1 MKNRVLALLL
11 AGMLL
16 VNMAACNNRE
26 NPTKEE
32 ENTPA
37 QEEVTLPKEEEKT
50 EEKPEEEPV
59 VEVEKPEQGD
69 KIAEAKGKN
78 SDVVGWLQIPDTEIN
93 AAVVQTTNNN
103 YYYRLNEMKEYSFT
117 GCYWVDYEC
126 AMGATSADL
135 MNNTIIYGHNIDYGI
150 NVGTKDVDEK
160 DGDRFSQLFHYT
172 DEEWAREHPYIF
184 FSTAEEDM
192 LWEVFAVA
200 YTNTDFNYIEVL
212 KDRNVSK
219 TEQLSGEQLMEI
231 VNGGKDRSEYDY
243 KDVEVNE
250 DDKILTLSTC
260 SYKYGMRSPH
270 NVRFIVMA
278 KLVTEEDT
286 LVETANISLNED
298 KIAVQ

>member
-59 VEVEKPEQGD
+59 VEVEKPELGD

-172 DEEWAREHPYIF
+172 DEEWAKEHPYIF
-184 FSTAEEDM
+184 FSTPEEDM

-219 TEQLSGEQLMEI
+219 TEQLTGEQLMKI